1 MSDDKTR
8 EAALADALQLVLDDW
23 ANANMIGDDAR
34 ADAEQALNMLDTNE
48 TPESPK
54 GEEALVAGQATNG
67 ASGDNPGRCGSVRT
81 LADSKGSTCRQ
92 TESAAPDESNRHCQY
107 AQDVGMPEYRC
118 AVECRYMQSSTAAI
132 GHETDAELLAKHR
145 IKPEWHRRGRS
156 LAFRILDVDWQS
168 QEDRR
173 ATLVA
178 EVACEIRDAVEA
190 ALAESASGEG
200 TLMLLQRARWA
211 LEGTDPDVTP
221 LTSEEHA
228 RLVADL
234 KAASS

>member
-118 AVECRYMQSSTAAI
+118 AVECRYMQSSTPR
-132 GHETDAELLAKHR
+132 GTDDRVDDGLR
-145 IKPEWHRRGRS
+145 GPEDIARS
-156 LAFRILDVDWQS
+156 AS
-168 QEDRR
+168 G
-173 ATLVA
+173 
-178 EVACEIRDAVEA
+178 AVEA
-190 ALAESASGEG
+190 LRECRAYFERELADDQTLIDGDFGTAYRLTVAALAAAESK
-200 TLMLLQRARWA
+200 ART
-211 LEGTDPDVTP
+211 E
-221 LTSEEHA
+221 
-228 RLVADL
+228 
-234 KAASS
+234 